1 MEDIKVISWSENNL
15 NYSIMTENP
24 KLTME
29 DAKKIVE
36 SLVFTN

>member
-1 MEDIKVISWSENNL
+1 MEEIKVISWSENNL
-15 NYSIMTENP
+15 NYSVMIENP

-36 SLVFTN
+36 NLVFTN